1 MIVMGAFLPVPPIM
15 GGAVEKAWFALA
27 QEFAR
32 RGHEIMQI
40 SRATPGLP
48 AEEVIAG
55 VKHVRVSGYDTP
67 GSLVWLKVLDL
78 MYSRRA
84 LRRASPSD
92 VIVTNTFW
100 APVLLRNQ
108 RRGKVYIHVAR
119 FPKGQ
124 MRLYRHAARLQAPS
138 QSVADAIK
146 AEVPEATVKVIP
158 YPRPDATCKDLPAFA
173 EREKTILYV
182 GRVHP
187 EKGVHLLIEAFVRLP
202 EQLRTKWKIVI
213 VGPVETR
220 LGGGGDPY
228 RTQLERAA
236 GGAKNQIEMRGSIF
250 DAAELET
257 EFRKASL
264 CVYPSLAERGE
275 TFGLAALEAMAH
287 GCPVLV
293 SALGCF
299 RDFIDE
305 GVTGFFFDHR
315 QPDPAKVLSN
325 KVAQI
330 LEDAD
335 LLASVSEAGWRKT
348 AAYTLPRVAEQFLDD
363 FAELQQQCS

>member
-1 MIVMGAFLPVPPIM
+1 
-15 GGAVEKAWFALA
+15 
-27 QEFAR
+27 
-32 RGHEIMQI
+32 
-40 SRATPGLP
+40 
-48 AEEVIAG
+48 
-55 VKHVRVSGYDTP
+55 
-67 GSLVWLKVLDL
+67 
-78 MYSRRA
+78 
-84 LRRASPSD
+84 
-92 VIVTNTFW
+92 
-100 APVLLRNQ
+100 
-108 RRGKVYIHVAR
+108 
-119 FPKGQ
+119 
-124 MRLYRHAARLQAPS
+124 
-138 QSVADAIK
+138 
-146 AEVPEATVKVIP
+146 
-158 YPRPDATCKDLPAFA
+158 
-173 EREKTILYV
+173 
-182 GRVHP
+182 
-187 EKGVHLLIEAFVRLP
+187 
-202 EQLRTKWKIVI
+202 LRTKWKIVI

-335 LLASVSEAGWRKT
+335 FLASVSEAGWRKT

>member
-1 MIVMGAFLPVPPIM
+1 M

-32 RGHEIMQI
+32 RGHEIVQI

-67 GSLVWLKVLDL
+67 RSLVWLKVLDL
-78 MYSRRA
+78 LYSRRA
-84 LRRASPSD
+84 LRAASPSD
-92 VIVTNTFW
+92 IIVTNTFW
-100 APVLLRNQ
+100 APVLSRNQ
-108 RRGKVYIHVAR
+108 RRGKLFVHVAR
-119 FPKGQ
+119 FPKSQ

-138 QSVADAIK
+138 QAVADAIR

-158 YPRPDATCKDLPAFA
+158 YPRPDAASEVLPKFA
-173 EREKTILYV
+173 ERETTILYV

-187 EKGVHLLIEAFVRLP
+187 EKGVHLLIDAFVRLP
-202 EQLRTKWKIVI
+202 ERVRAKWKLVI
-213 VGPVETR
+213 IGPMETR
-220 LGGGGDPY
+220 LGGGGDAY
-228 RTQLERAA
+228 RSQLE
-236 GGAKNQIEMRGSIF
+236 GILGEAKNQIELRGPVF

-257 EFRKASL
+257 EFRRASL
-264 CVYPSLAERGE
+264 FVYPSLAERGE

-299 RDFIDE
+299 RDFVDE

-315 QPDPAKVLSN
+315 LPDPAQGLAN
-325 KVAQI
+325 KIAQI
-330 LEDAD
+330 LEDEA
-335 LLASVSEAGWRKT
+335 LLAGVSEAGWRKS
-348 AAYTLPRVAEQFLDD
+348 AAYALPRVAEQFVDD
-363 FAELQQQCS
+363 FVAIQKQCS